1 MNLIDI
7 FTSNASPL
15 VASFVVN
22 EFLISKGMPEN
33 EAYALYGIG
42 MSLLPLFMLLSL
54 GIKYIADR
62 YGRKI
67 ALTINMLGMSISAV
81 FVIFSQDFSSYLLGA
96 LIGNAF
102 IAADIQMLLVNEEA
116 PKEKRSQYFMVIKI
130 IGLIGALLVPFMRG
144 IFITSDNPNWRAI
157 FFLPFIG
164 GSIVSLLIIFTLKE
178 SSVYLT
184 MKERKKK
191 EDPSPQER
199 YDNKESFIQ
208 SMKRIPKL
216 KNFKIVILILIVGL
230 LGSMGGMSFRSYWEP
245 FLATNFTLEEV
256 NLIYYL
262 RYLIS
267 IPWGYFIG
275 FLNDKKGR
283 KAGLLTNLIILPIF
297 LIISLICIKNNLIIL
312 TGLTYGIFIFALWLI
327 PDTTGIMSN
336 ELIPTRYRASIAIFT
351 TLIGLFIFVGI
362 SIFFSILRLWLDFE
376 TLFLVIVIPG
386 CLVAIPLTIKFLPE
400 TRGTDLTMITE

>member
-178 SSVYLT
+178 SKGIPT
-184 MKERKKK
+184 
-191 EDPSPQER
+191 ED
-199 YDNKESFIQ
+199 
-208 SMKRIPKL
+208 
-216 KNFKIVILILIVGL
+216 
-230 LGSMGGMSFRSYWEP
+230 
-245 FLATNFTLEEV
+245 
-256 NLIYYL
+256 
-262 RYLIS
+262 
-267 IPWGYFIG
+267 G
-275 FLNDKKGR
+275 FLFFKGF
-283 KAGLLTNLIILPIF
+283 KE
-297 LIISLICIKNNLIIL
+297 
-312 TGLTYGIFIFALWLI
+312 
-327 PDTTGIMSN
+327 TTG
-336 ELIPTRYRASIAIFT
+336 EAS
-351 TLIGLFIFVGI
+351 VK
-362 SIFFSILRLWLDFE
+362 
-376 TLFLVIVIPG
+376 P
-386 CLVAIPLTIKFLPE
+386 
-400 TRGTDLTMITE
+400 

>member
-1 MNLIDI
+1 NLIDI

-33 EAYALYGIG
+33 EAYALYGVG

-67 ALTINMLGMSISAV
+67 ALTINMLGMSISAI
-81 FVIFSQDFSSYLLGA
+81 FVIFSHDFASYLLGA

-116 PKEKRSQYFMVIKI
+116 PKEKRSQYFMLIKI
-130 IGLIGALLVPFMRG
+130 IGLIGALMVPFMRG
-144 IFITSDNPNWRAI
+144 IFITSANPNWRAV

-164 GSIVSLLIIFTLKE
+164 GLIVSLLIIFTLKE

-184 MKERKKK
+184 MKERKKS
-191 EDPSPQER
+191 EESTPQEQH
-199 YDNKESFIQ
+199 DKESFIH

-216 KNFKIVILILIVGL
+216 KNFKMVILILFVGL
-230 LGSMGGMSFRSYWEP
+230 LGSMGGSSFRSYWEP
-245 FLATNFTLEEV
+245 FLASNFTLEEV
-256 NLIYYL
+256 NLIYYI

-283 KAGLLTNLIILPIF
+283 KVGLLTNLTILPLF
-297 LIISLICIKNNLIIL
+297 LIICLICIRNDLIFL

-327 PDTTGIMSN
+327 PDTAGIMSN
-336 ELIPTRYRASIAIFT
+336 ELIPTQYRASIAIFT
-351 TLIGLFIFVGI
+351 TLLGLFIFIGI
-362 SIFFSILRLWLDFE
+362 SVFFSMLRLWLDFE
-376 TLFLVIVIPG
+376 SLFLVIVIPG

-400 TRGTDLTMITE
+400 TKGTDLTTITE